1 MRPQTRILLILGGAA
16 VAVVLF
22 LLLRPGDGGD
32 DEATATTRATTTTAT
47 TTTSATTTSATT
59 TNEPTT
65 TATTA
70 STPEPTVLAVTIRGG
85 RPVGGI
91 QRARVKK
98 GVNVQIVVRS
108 DVSDE
113 VHLHGYDLMR
123 DVAPGM
129 PARITVRAT
138 LTGVFEIELENRGL
152 QIAELEVRP

>member
-22 LLLRPGDGGD
+22 LLLRPDDGGD
-32 DEATATTRATTTTAT
+32 DEATATTAAT

-59 TNEPTT
+59 TSEQTT
-65 TATTA
+65 TATTTSIPQA
-70 STPEPTVLAVTIRGG
+70 TALAVTIRGG

-91 QRARVKK
+91 QKASVKK
-98 GVNVQIVVRS
+98 GANVQIVVRS

-113 VHLHGYDLMR
+113 VHVHGYDLMR
-123 DVAPGM
+123 DVAPGK

-152 QIAELEVRP
+152 QIAELEVSP